1 MPEPNGDREEVGA
14 GDVCGHRSP
23 SLDHVRRCP
32 GGQAQR
38 LCRPDA
44 LRQGWGDHRRR
55 TPRLSPRPRHSR
67 PPPRRPRRLQPH
79 RLRRHSH
86 PHLPRRL
93 HEHVVHAHRVRPRP
107 RRTRVRQLAQVV
119 RGVVRGGVRAGL
131 VGGGG
136 AAWDH
141 PLVQADPV
149 ALPLCF
155 PGVCDMAAAPGCVL
169 QPDVYVRC
177 EDLVRG
183 SSDRV
188 AFGLHLQLRLRPQ
201 HHRLQLPIVLV
212 LSHIAL
218 SHLCPLLPLIYAPLP
233 YLLCLPSRHHHHG
246 LGTLHGLPHHD
257 LCSPFTCTYTLCTPL
272 LSVHTTYAFLLS
284 LYICPMPSMP
294 TLLSN
299 TNIRRLRE
307 PQTLCDARDS
317 KA

>member
-1 MPEPNGDREEVGA
+1 MPELDGDREEVGA

-38 LCRPDA
+38 LRRPDA
-44 LRQGWGDHRRR
+44 LRQGWGYHCCR
-55 TPRLSPRPRHSR
+55 TPRLSPRSCHPR

-79 RLRRHSH
+79 RLRRHRH

-93 HEHVVHAHRVRPRP
+93 HEHAVHAHRVHPRP
-107 RRTRVRQLAQVV
+107 RQPRVRQLAQVV

-136 AAWDH
+136 PAWDY
-141 PLVQADPV
+141 PPVQADHV
-149 ALPLCF
+149 AVPLCF
-155 PGVCDMAAAPGCVL
+155 PGVCGVAAAPGCVL

-188 AFGLHLQLRLRPQ
+188 ASGRHLQLRLRPQ
-201 HHRLQLPIVLV
+201 HHRFRLQHPIVLV
-212 LSHIAL
+212 LCLTTL
-218 SHLCPLLPLIYAPLP
+218 SHLCLPPPLLYAPLP
-233 YLLCLPSRHHHHG
+233 YLLCLPSHHHHG
-246 LGTLHGLPHHD
+246 LGTLHGLPHHN

-272 LSVHTTYAFLLS
+272 LSVHTTYAFLPS

-299 TNIRRLRE
+299 SNIRRSR
-307 PQTLCDARDS
+307 
-317 KA
+317 